1 MFLGTYILLMIL
13 ASIRCLRPS
22 LWALGIRSLET
33 KTWKIARPSQHFHD
47 VLFSCYFSF
56 RLVMRDKRDQV
67 KKNIMYENVEKYI
80 SASAYVLE
88 RQWF

>member
-1 MFLGTYILLMIL
+1 
-13 ASIRCLRPS
+13 
-22 LWALGIRSLET
+22 
-33 KTWKIARPSQHFHD
+33 
-47 VLFSCYFSF
+47 
-56 RLVMRDKRDQV
+56 MRDKRDQV